1 VIFYIYCL
9 YKFLC
14 VYTHFLTKQHT
25 YTKNTH
31 TVHTHTQTPN
41 TTLLHTTANITQ
53 TTTKNT
59 HFYKTKK
66 SKRERNRKKEKERC
80 TPSTILRTNNHY
92 LPLSTIKPSQTTL
105 KKRSEP
111 KQKGKKKRD
120 FICKC
125 FFVS

>member
-1 VIFYIYCL
+1 MCL
-9 YKFLC
+9 FI
-14 VYTHFLTKQHT
+14 HT
-25 YTKNTH
+25 FSPSSTH
-31 TVHTHTQTPN
+31 TLKTHTHSTHPHSNPFNRNTQHNPPTHYSKYN
-41 TTLLHTTANITQ
+41 TNYH
-53 TTTKNT
+53 KNT
-59 HFYKTKK
+59 HFYKTKN

-105 KKRSEP
+105 KRKSEP